1 MSRDRY
7 APALALYHETSRQAF
22 ASVLAALPS
31 VDARIVSVIERRS
44 GATCAEIEEATEL
57 KHQTVSAQ
65 VRHMVEAGLL
75 VDSGTTRKNANGR
88 GCIVWALAPR
98 YSGPMPSQPGYLSSL
113 PVVASIERHKGP
125 VSVAAPP
132 TEGRLF
138 ACAA

>member
-44 GATCAEIEEATEL
+44 GATCAEIEEATDL

-98 YSGPMPSQPGYLSSL
+98 YSGPMPGQPGYLSSL
-113 PVVASIERHKGP
+113 PVVGSIAKGP
-125 VSVAAPP
+125 LTVLAERAQD
-132 TEGRLF
+132 TGRLF
-138 ACAA
+138 